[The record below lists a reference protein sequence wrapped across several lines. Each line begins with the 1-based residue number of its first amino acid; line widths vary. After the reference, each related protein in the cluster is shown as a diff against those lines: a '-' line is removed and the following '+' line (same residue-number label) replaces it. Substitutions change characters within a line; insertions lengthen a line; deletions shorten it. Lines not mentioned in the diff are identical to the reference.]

1 MGGQVGEVIDLSSQV
16 GVFDLKLGSNDSAM
30 VAVLPLGLYTCV
42 LDTVT
47 DHKGVGLFEIYL
59 VPWVLA

>member
-1 MGGQVGEVIDLSSQV
+1 MGGQIGEVIDISSQM
-16 GVFDLKLGSNDSAM
+16 GAFDLKLGSNDSAM
-30 VAVLPLGLYTCV
+30 VAVSPPGLYTCV

-47 DHKGVGLFEIYL
+47 DHKGVGLFEKYL